1 MEKTFT
7 FVPNKVSGFNNWLT
21 DALQGRRAIAID
33 RFQRIR
39 EIGYLGNP
47 NGFTG
52 TYISY
57 VAHEPVYFNSEWN
70 NLYEPEDS
78 YDEVVIFEKE
88 LYSGWWGATI
98 SKEVTFPSD
107 EELSDYS
114 GMSIELLRDVLTVDY
129 LMVVV
134 LKLNVAK
141 ILIIV
146 IMAAMIMIELQ
157 ECIYAVDNA
166 MKQFI

>member
-1 MEKTFT
+1 MFITFVSDRT
-7 FVPNKVSGFNNWLT
+7 SFVTDINNIKSIYDDILETMSTEEANHWRKHLHFVPNKVSGFNNWLT

-78 YDEVVIFEKE
+78 YDEVVILK
-88 LYSGWWGATI
+88 
-98 SKEVTFPSD
+98 KN
-107 EELSDYS
+107 
-114 GMSIELLRDVLTVDY
+114 SILDGGEQQF
-129 LMVVV
+129 
-134 LKLNVAK
+134 LN
-141 ILIIV
+141 
-146 IMAAMIMIELQ
+146 
-157 ECIYAVDNA
+157 
-166 MKQFI
+166 